1 MSETKPNPE
10 HPLSSAD
17 CINCVSGGTL
27 APQGICCRDLRAT
40 LGRFPTGVTI
50 VTALSK
56 EGHAA
61 GVTISSFNSVSL
73 DPPLILWS
81 LSQHSPKLDVFRHVE
96 RYAINVL
103 SAGQRA
109 LSDRFASR
117 MGDRFADVSVHAG
130 LGGTPLIDGCCAWFE
145 CTQEAQHPGG
155 DHLVFV
161 GRVERFAPG
170 ESTSPLVFF
179 NGAYRQLEEG

>member
-10 HPLSSAD
+10 HPLASAD
-17 CINCVSGGTL
+17 CVNCISGGTL

-50 VTALSK
+50 VTALAQN
-56 EGHAA
+56 GRPT

-81 LSQHSPKLDVFRHVE
+81 LSQHSPKLDDFRHAE

-109 LSDRFASR
+109 LSDRFA
-117 MGDRFADVSVHAG
+117 A
-130 LGGTPLIDGCCAWFE
+130 
-145 CTQEAQHPGG
+145 
-155 DHLVFV
+155 
-161 GRVERFAPG
+161 RVAML
-170 ESTSPLVFF
+170 SP
-179 NGAYRQLEEG
+179 

>member
-10 HPLSSAD
+10 HPLASAD
-17 CINCVSGGTL
+17 CVNCISGGTL

-50 VTALSK
+50 VTALAQD
-56 EGHAA
+56 GRPT

-81 LSQHSPKLDVFRHVE
+81 LSQHSPKLDDFRHAE

-117 MGDRFADVSVHAG
+117 MGDRFADVPVHSG

-161 GRVERFAPG
+161 GRVERFACG
-170 ESTSPLVFF
+170 ESTSP
-179 NGAYRQLEEG
+179 AI